1 MISAGMIEHNLPRHT
16 QLDQMRQIFAYS
28 SLQSQNGPTCS
39 SLKFHGVAKYIVPD
53 FYKTYEIIGAY
64 GPMLEIKSH
73 NENKKRIILN
83 LVSKAFK
90 DGTIVV
96 LHMPWTVSLHLDIA
110 MLPSMIRSIYGHFLE
125 QEGIPR
131 SCCILNAIKP
141 TD

>member
-28 SLQSQNGPTCS
+28 SFQSQNGPKCS
-39 SLKFHGVAKYIVPD
+39 SLKFHGVAKYKYTVPD

-73 NENKKRIILN
+73 NENKKLIILN

-90 DGTIVV
+90 DGTIVA

-110 MLPSMIRSIYGHFLE
+110 ICPS
-125 QEGIPR
+125 
-131 SCCILNAIKP
+131 
-141 TD
+141 